1 MNTEYRELRRLLAS
15 YLKHIAKQSEASCLQ
30 IMFILKT
37 ADQVFVMLDYL
48 DKHKNEPFD
57 EYYTMES
64 GSKFNEILLNLKCN
78 LYTSK

>member
-1 MNTEYRELRRLLAS
+1 MNEEYHKLQSLLAG
-15 YLKHIAKQSEASCLQ
+15 YLHYIANQSEASCLQ

-57 EYYTMES
+57 EDH
-64 GSKFNEILLNLKCN
+64 LLNVALAITRQVK
-78 LYTSK
+78 